1 MKEFVLD
8 PEEFRSLSK
17 GRVHWAIMKEPIYIS
32 KMDGTGRIDSG
43 DLALYLSVTA
53 KAKDENHII
62 AMKIGCGS
70 ISKFSDGFQERMK
83 LIREAAKEDF
93 PKATEGAFE

>member
-1 MKEFVLD
+1 MKEYVLD
-8 PEEFRSLSK
+8 PDEFSALSK

-53 KAKDENHII
+53 KAKDENHVI
-62 AMKIGCGS
+62 AMKVGCGS
-70 ISKFSDGFQERMK
+70 INRFADNYQERLK
-83 LIREAAKEDF
+83 QIRAAAKEDF